1 MDQYVH
7 GSKEASG
14 PVSLRIPSRPQQ
26 SPNFLEHL
34 KPHIGR
40 SAKDAK
46 EDVDSC
52 CYWTLL
58 LLLAVWFC
66 LVFISLK
73 FGIATPQLTA
83 IWNFRRLSLR
93 AALPGWLYAA
103 FSLTDTLGYPV
114 WAPSHDAWLLNM
126 VSENFGDAW
135 CMDPNWV
142 FIIIFPYFPYS
153 KIMVLLAVFRHTQ
166 RLLPW
171 EVGAKASYNLTGAE
185 AVLLRPVGI
194 GRLEEGRWMMLNRTL
209 LYNTIYFSH

>member
-1 MDQYVH
+1 MTLFDFLLLLGKGTVMEYDGIWINMDQYVH
-7 GSKEASG
+7 DSKEASG
-14 PVSLRIPSRPQQ
+14 PVSLRIPSCPQQ

-66 LVFISLK
+66 LVFISL
-73 FGIATPQLTA
+73 IE
-83 IWNFRRLSLR
+83 IWDSYAPTDCDMKLSEFSLR

-114 WAPSHDAWLLNM
+114 WAPSHEAWLLNM

-135 CMDPNWV
+135 IQIECSSSFP
-142 FIIIFPYFPYS
+142 IFS
-153 KIMVLLAVFRHTQ
+153 LLENGGFTSRFQTHPTTFAMGG
-166 RLLPW
+166 W
-171 EVGAKASYNLTGAE
+171 S
-185 AVLLRPVGI
+185 
-194 GRLEEGRWMMLNRTL
+194 
-209 LYNTIYFSH
+209 